1 VAGGAGTIIAPGAG
15 NGYRHMLRITTYIAE
30 DECLLK
36 LEGDLTGAWVPE
48 LGRCWREVAAT
59 PDIRRVRDDLTDVG
73 CVDTPGRDL
82 MTAMYRRGVRFVA
95 SGFVMPELVRE
106 ISQSLEQGRR
116 S

>member
-1 VAGGAGTIIAPGAG
+1 VAGVAGTIIAPRAG

-48 LGRCWREVAAT
+48 LGRCWREVTAT
-59 PDIRRVRDDLTDVG
+59 PEIRRVRVDLTDVG

-106 ISQSLEQGRR
+106 ISQSLEHGRR

>member
-1 VAGGAGTIIAPGAG
+1 
-15 NGYRHMLRITTYIAE
+15 MLRITTYIAE

-48 LGRCWREVAAT
+48 LGRCWREVIAT
-59 PDIRRVRDDLTDVG
+59 PEIRRVRVDLTDVG
-73 CVDTPGRDL
+73 RVDTAGREL
-82 MTAMYRRGVRFVA
+82 MTTMYRRGVRFAA

-106 ISQSLEQGRR
+106 ISQSIERGQR